1 MPLLDVCGN
10 GLCFNGEK
18 MMRLVYA
25 LMCIRSRRQLHLIFH
40 KFSTQLWP
48 LILSKCELLKI
59 FCGGLCDMPEAP

>member
-1 MPLLDVCGN
+1 
-10 GLCFNGEK
+10 

-40 KFSTQLWP
+40 KFSTELWP